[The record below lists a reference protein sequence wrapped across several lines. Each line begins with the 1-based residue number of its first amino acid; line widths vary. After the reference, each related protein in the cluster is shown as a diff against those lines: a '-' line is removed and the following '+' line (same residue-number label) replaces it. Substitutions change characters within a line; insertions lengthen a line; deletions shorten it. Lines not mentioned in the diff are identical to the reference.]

1 MLDNVEVK
9 LDDRSYTIHIGTD
22 LLQETGAF
30 IQPLLRRKKIAV
42 VTDEN
47 VASLHLN
54 MLKSS
59 LSAEGIEVSTLILP
73 AGESTKSWMHVQKTV
88 EWLLAEHIERD
99 DIIVAFGG
107 EIGRASCR
115 ERV

>member
-30 IQPLLRRKKIAV
+30 ISPLLRRRKIAV

-47 VASLHLN
+47 VASLHLEI
-54 MLKSS
+54 LERS
-59 LSAEGIEVSTLILP
+59 LEQEGIVCESMVLP
-73 AGESTKSWMHVQKTV
+73 AGDQTKSFNHLQKLI
-88 EWLLAEHIERD
+88 EELLKEQ
-99 DIIVAFGG
+99 VG
-107 EIGRASCR
+107 
-115 ERV
+115 